1 MKWSEA
7 MPLDDDVSSKRSEQR
22 QPLAAG
28 LARSGQKHVEDMISF
43 QREFSSYLKDLNEN
57 WLAHMQ
63 SEAGLASE
71 FTSKL
76 SETQSIP
83 ETANLCREWANRRVE
98 LFAEDG
104 KRFFADIQKFMETG
118 VRTLA
123 SGW

>member
-1 MKWSEA
+1 
-7 MPLDDDVSSKRSEQR
+7 MPLDDDVNSKRSEQKE
-22 QPLAAG
+22 PLAAG

-43 QREFSSYLKDLNEN
+43 QREFSSYIKDLNEN

-63 SEAGLASE
+63 SEAALASE

-83 ETANLCREWANRRVE
+83 ETANLCQEWANRRVE

-104 KRFFADIQKFMETG
+104 KRFFTGIQKFMETG